1 MTTARIEVDR
11 SSGDKDAAFW
21 SAQEDGSETKPYG
34 NAATAQQEA
43 ARQKDIEFRQRFGDA
58 GPLGLSGFAFA
69 TFLTALVNLNVHG
82 VTIPNIV
89 IGPALAYGGLAQL
102 LSGMWDIANGNT
114 VSATIACSY
123 GCFWISFAISMIPSF
138 NVRDAYPSL
147 ADYNHANGLFLMGF
161 FIFSVAIT
169 LCSMKSNVFSLT
181 LCLLVNCTWLF
192 LGVAN
197 LWTEESGAPNN
208 VLIKCGGV
216 TGLLVSFTAWYL
228 MYEGL
233 ANRQNSFVLPPNP
246 DLPWNPSRRSHGSH
260 IH

>member
-1 MTTARIEVDR
+1 MSPLRAQEDQA
-11 SSGDKDAAFW
+11 SGDKEATFW
-21 SAQEDGSETKPYG
+21 TGQEDCSETKTHRY
-34 NAATAQQEA
+34 ATTTKQGA
-43 ARQKDIEFRQRFGDA
+43 ARQADIQFRQKFGDA
-58 GPLGLSGFAFA
+58 GPLGLAGFAFA
-69 TFLTALVNLNVHG
+69 TFLTALVNLNVCG

-89 IGPALAYGGLAQL
+89 IGPALVYGGLAQL

-123 GCFWISFAISMIPSF
+123 GCFWISYAISLIPSF
-138 NVRDAYPSL
+138 HVRDAYPSV

-197 LWTEESGAPNN
+197 LCTEESGAPNN

-233 ANRQNSFVLPPNP
+233 ANRQNSQNGKQVYFWPRRLGLEDYLLP
-246 DLPWNPSRRSHGSH
+246 
-260 IH
+260 IE